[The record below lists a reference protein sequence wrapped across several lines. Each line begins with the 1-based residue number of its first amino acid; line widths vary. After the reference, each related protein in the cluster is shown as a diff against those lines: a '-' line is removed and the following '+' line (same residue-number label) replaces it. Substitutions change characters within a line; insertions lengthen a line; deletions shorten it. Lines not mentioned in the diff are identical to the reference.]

1 MPAIVWTSIRVLR
14 EGLVPRWYVALLY
27 ATAVPAMI
35 VTVQMGNE
43 MPPGGL
49 PFYRAAGDLVEAV
62 AGG

>member
-1 MPAIVWTSIRVLR
+1 
-14 EGLVPRWYVALLY
+14 
-27 ATAVPAMI
+27 MI